1 MMNKSIDELL
11 KDKLVSSKYN
21 IPESFERK
29 LNKTIKEIEDC
40 EVRNSSKRVSWLL
53 ANKVAS
59 VAILVLMLSVVS
71 ISSYAAVNMF
81 QDRMA
86 TMPEKVKENY
96 NNDVQKSNVEADAY
110 SRKLTD
116 SEEEKIIS
124 LRKQYEKEGK
134 FPQKEIKQVK
144 SNENIIEQ
152 ELYFVTEESKF
163 YLPERTLTEE
173 EMLQI
178 IDLQEKRDYS
188 VRRKNREGDPSGNG
202 VSQQNAE
209 LEKQS
214 VLVVAKLYNLT
225 ENNLEIVST
234 NIEDTC
240 YEVVVKEGDVRF
252 SVYYS
257 EENVVERVVCK
268 KDNLSAHESGVKIKR
283 LKTKTISKKMK
294 ESVKAFTGKKI
305 KEQSSYSLVDDKEQ
319 LVYGTISYY
328 YQMSDGSGC
337 VAVYS
342 TAYDDLYDI
351 YTIDNAAMIQE
362 IREKEKKAGEGGYTY
377 QQIK

>member
-1 MMNKSIDELL
+1 MNKSIDELL

-173 EMLQI
+173 EML
-178 IDLQEKRDYS
+178 
-188 VRRKNREGDPSGNG
+188 
-202 VSQQNAE
+202 VSQMPNWR
-209 LEKQS
+209 
-214 VLVVAKLYNLT
+214 
-225 ENNLEIVST
+225 NN
-234 NIEDTC
+234 
-240 YEVVVKEGDVRF
+240 RF
-252 SVYYS
+252 
-257 EENVVERVVCK
+257 
-268 KDNLSAHESGVKIKR
+268 
-283 LKTKTISKKMK
+283 
-294 ESVKAFTGKKI
+294 
-305 KEQSSYSLVDDKEQ
+305 
-319 LVYGTISYY
+319 
-328 YQMSDGSGC
+328 
-337 VAVYS
+337 
-342 TAYDDLYDI
+342 
-351 YTIDNAAMIQE
+351 
-362 IREKEKKAGEGGYTY
+362 
-377 QQIK
+377 

>member
-1 MMNKSIDELL
+1 MNKSIDELL

-134 FPQKEIKQVK
+134 FTQKEIKQVK

>member
-1 MMNKSIDELL
+1 MNKSIDELL
-11 KDKLVSSKYN
+11 KEKLYNSKYN
-21 IPESFERK
+21 IPESFETK

-40 EVRNSSKRVSWLL
+40 EVRNNSKRVSRLL
-53 ANKVAS
+53 ANKVAG
-59 VAILVLMLSVVS
+59 VAMLVLMLSVVS

-81 QDRMA
+81 QHRMV
-86 TMPEKVKENY
+86 TMPEEVKENY
-96 NNDVQKSNVEADAY
+96 NSDVQKSNEEADAY

-116 SEEEKIIS
+116 REEEKIIR

-163 YLPERTLTEE
+163 YLPERNLTEE

-188 VRRKNREGDPSGNG
+188 VRRQNMEGDPSGNG
-202 VSQQNAE
+202 VSQPNVE

-214 VLVVAKLYNLT
+214 VSVVAKLYNFK
-225 ENNLEIVST
+225 ENDLEIVST
-234 NIEDTC
+234 NTEDAC

-268 KDNLSAHESGVKIKR
+268 KDNLSAHESDVKIKS
-283 LKTKTISKKMK
+283 LKTKSMSEKVKKN
-294 ESVKAFTGKKI
+294 VKVFTGKQI
-305 KEQSSYSLVDDKEQ
+305 DVQSSYGLVGDNEQ
-319 LVYGTISYY
+319 LAYGTVSYY
-328 YQMSDGSGC
+328 YKMSDGSGC

-351 YTIDNAAMIQE
+351 YDRQCDNDAGNTGKG
-362 IREKEKKAGEGGYTY
+362 KESKRKWIYLSTN
-377 QQIK
+377 

>member
-1 MMNKSIDELL
+1 MNKSIDELL

-209 LEKQS
+209 LEKLS

>member
-1 MMNKSIDELL
+1 MNKSIDELL

-268 KDNLSAHESGVKIKR
+268 KTICQHMNLV
-283 LKTKTISKKMK
+283 
-294 ESVKAFTGKKI
+294 
-305 KEQSSYSLVDDKEQ
+305 
-319 LVYGTISYY
+319 
-328 YQMSDGSGC
+328 
-337 VAVYS
+337 
-342 TAYDDLYDI
+342 
-351 YTIDNAAMIQE
+351 
-362 IREKEKKAGEGGYTY
+362 
-377 QQIK
+377 

>member
-1 MMNKSIDELL
+1 MNKSIDELL

-124 LRKQYEKEGK
+124 LSKQYEKEGK
-134 FPQKEIKQVK
+134 FPQKEIQQVK

-202 VSQQNAE
+202 VSQPNAE

-234 NIEDTC
+234 NIEDAC

-294 ESVKAFTGKKI
+294 ESVKAFTGKEI

>member
-1 MMNKSIDELL
+1 MNKSIDELL